1 MVAIPKE
8 SIPLASIVCLRKH
21 EGIGK
26 KMYIIL
32 NKKCHVKFLPSIKV
46 YASELVNCNEA
57 FSRIFILYFFHFLI
71 CFISRI
77 FSDFILFFS
86 FFPTAYDPH
95 QVPVYTFTVSYLS
108 SNNSKHQEITLGAAS
123 PSERDKWLD
132 ILVQSL
138 DYKLTG
144 MHNASRLSSVQLKTG
159 FAGIWHKSWI
169 SLEYFEDNSSNSKK
183 VSHLKYTEDLGLN
196 HSVDLKKVK
205 NLTLVKEVKN
215 LATPL
220 SHNLPVLVLDCL
232 DRSLYIQSLSQKSGS
247 SLKDAIEQVAFSNT
261 KDLNDLQLTSED
273 IPGDFTR
280 FKKKKI

>member
-1 MVAIPKE
+1 MPVNLSSE
-8 SIPLASIVCLRKH
+8 TKH
-21 EGIGK
+21 FHGLLF
-26 KMYIIL
+26 YI
-32 NKKCHVKFLPSIKV
+32 F
-46 YASELVNCNEA
+46 Y
-57 FSRIFILYFFHFLI
+57 FLI
-71 CFISRI
+71 CLFSRNFFI
-77 FSDFILFFS
+77 FKF

-169 SLEYFEDNSSNSKK
+169 SLEYFEDNSSNSNSKK

-280 FKKKKI
+280 FLKKI

>member
-1 MVAIPKE
+1 M
-8 SIPLASIVCLRKH
+8 
-21 EGIGK
+21 
-26 KMYIIL
+26 
-32 NKKCHVKFLPSIKV
+32 
-46 YASELVNCNEA
+46 
-57 FSRIFILYFFHFLI
+57 
-71 CFISRI
+71 
-77 FSDFILFFS
+77 
-86 FFPTAYDPH
+86 
-95 QVPVYTFTVSYLS
+95 YTFTVSYLS

-169 SLEYFEDNSSNSKK
+169 SLEYFEDNSSNSNSSKK
-183 VSHLKYTEDLGLN
+183 LSHLKYTEDLGLN

-280 FKKKKI
+280 FFFIF

>member
-1 MVAIPKE
+1 MP
-8 SIPLASIVCLRKH
+8 
-21 EGIGK
+21 
-26 KMYIIL
+26 
-32 NKKCHVKFLPSIKV
+32 
-46 YASELVNCNEA
+46 VNLSTA
-57 FSRIFILYFFHFLI
+57 FSRIFILYFT
-71 CFISRI
+71 
-77 FSDFILFFS
+77 FSDLFYFTNLFQILIYIFFS

-169 SLEYFEDNSSNSKK
+169 SLEYFEDNSSNSNSKK

-280 FKKKKI
+280 FLKKI

>member
-1 MVAIPKE
+1 MP
-8 SIPLASIVCLRKH
+8 
-21 EGIGK
+21 
-26 KMYIIL
+26 
-32 NKKCHVKFLPSIKV
+32 
-46 YASELVNCNEA
+46 VNLSTA
-57 FSRIFILYFFHFLI
+57 FSWIFILYFP
-71 CFISRI
+71 
-77 FSDFILFFS
+77 FSDLFYFTNLFQILIYIFFS

-123 PSERDKWLD
+123 PTERDKWLD

-169 SLEYFEDNSSNSKK
+169 SLEYFEDNSSNSNSKK

-280 FKKKKI
+280 FFFTF